1 MALPPKPIEKK
12 QIMSAI
18 KNVTVLGTGVLGSQI
33 AFQTAFHGFTVIAY
47 DTNAEAIAQ
56 AKARFTLLAQ
66 TYIDEHVA
74 GAADGGSAAALAHI
88 SYSFELGDA
97 VKDADLVIEVVP
109 ENLDIKRALYTE
121 LAKLAPPKTI
131 FATNSSTLLPS
142 ALKDFTGRP
151 DRFIALHYAN
161 RVWLHNTAEIM
172 GTTATAPAVVRT
184 IVDFATATGMV
195 PIEIKKEHAGYL
207 LNSLLVPL
215 LSAAGDLLVDGIAE
229 PDMVDKTW
237 RIGTGAPL
245 GPFQIFDIVG
255 LSTAYNISAMNPDPK
270 RQAFAKLLKER
281 YLDLGKL
288 GTSTGEGFYS
298 YPKK

>member
-1 MALPPKPIEKK
+1 MTAF
-12 QIMSAI
+12 

-47 DTNAEAIAQ
+47 DINAEAIAQ
-56 AKARFTLLAQ
+56 AKERFTLLAQ
-66 TYIDEHVA
+66 TYVDEQVT
-74 GAADGGSAAALAHI
+74 GAADGGSEAALAHI

-97 VKDADLVIEVVP
+97 VKDADLIIEVVP

-172 GTTATAPAVVRT
+172 GTTATAPQVVRT

-245 GPFQIFDIVG
+245 GPFQIFDVVG
-255 LSTAYNISAMNPDPK
+255 LMTAYNISANNPDPK

-281 YLDLGKL
+281 YLDQGKL

-298 YPKK
+298 YPK